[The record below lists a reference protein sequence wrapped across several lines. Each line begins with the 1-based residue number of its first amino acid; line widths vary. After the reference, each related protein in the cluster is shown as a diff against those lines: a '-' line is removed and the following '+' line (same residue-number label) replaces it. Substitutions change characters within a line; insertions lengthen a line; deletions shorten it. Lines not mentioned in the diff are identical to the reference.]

1 MVVLCLTGWSRGLLA
16 AAATGALLIS
26 GGDQALAAAGAST
39 LKTAE
44 TACLDKAFSLG
55 WRQERAKVVSSR
67 ALDADRVEVVLDLS
81 KDGVHTA
88 RLTCP
93 YSATSGVGN
102 AFTTRQAEVG
112 SAPEGEASAPAGL
125 PVRQGRAWWL
135 LLPLTLG
142 LGSWLWLQ
150 GRDETAGYVHSTAG
164 VTTTGG
170 SGSWTEAEAASREGF
185 VEVRQLADPTSLAL
199 RRLRNGETFE
209 ITGVRRR
216 DDDDEEWL
224 EVRGGGWVRDGES
237 RYDRNIVR

>member
-1 MVVLCLTGWSRGLLA
+1 MVVLSSPGWSRCLLA

-26 GGDQALAAAGAST
+26 GSQALAAAGAT
-39 LKTAE
+39 PLKTAE
-44 TACLDKAFSLG
+44 TACLDKAFTLG

-93 YSATSGVGN
+93 YSAKSGVGN
-102 AFTTRQAEVG
+102 AFTTRKAEVG
-112 SAPEGEASAPAGL
+112 SAPEGEVSAPAGI
-125 PVRQGRAWWL
+125 PVQQGRAWWL
-135 LLPLTLG
+135 LLPLALG
-142 LGSWLWLQ
+142 VGSWLWLQ
-150 GRDETAGYVHSTAG
+150 GRDQTAGYVRSTAG

-170 SGSWTEAEAASREGF
+170 GGSWNAAEAASREGF
-185 VEVRQLADPTSLAL
+185 VELRERADPSSRVL
-199 RRLRNGETFE
+199 RQLRNGETFE